1 MTWELL
7 YETTLCLKKVN
18 HLVFDNNFG
27 KCGPNSKCFHHWF
40 VRKLSMYI
48 STSPAMLLRIW
59 NSKIQKCYQIFTWQC
74 LTKIYCQILCNLPQ
88 KYHFNHSSNFDQVAN
103 LLCAQANSASYP
115 RRDGKWVVAMA
126 TGWRPSVADWGDG
139 VSADC
144 TVGPIVR
151 KRGQWMAT

>member
-1 MTWELL
+1 MLSPLICKEII
-7 YETTLCLKKVN
+7 YVYF
-18 HLVFDNNFG
+18 HLTCNA
-27 KCGPNSKCFHHWF
+27 
-40 VRKLSMYI
+40 Y
-48 STSPAMLLRIW
+48 LRIW